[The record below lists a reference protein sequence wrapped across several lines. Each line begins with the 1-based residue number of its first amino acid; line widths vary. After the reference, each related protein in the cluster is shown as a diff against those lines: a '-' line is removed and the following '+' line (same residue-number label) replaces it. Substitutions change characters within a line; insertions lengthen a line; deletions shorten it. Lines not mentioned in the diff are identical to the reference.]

1 VQDRPP
7 LPLQWAE
14 QAGGTSLP
22 TAPRRHAAAA
32 ALQIRPGQDDR
43 PAVGAVEAEGQ
54 GAVVGVEGGDGAA
67 LPLATPNC

>member
-22 TAPRRHAAAA
+22 TAPRRHTAAA